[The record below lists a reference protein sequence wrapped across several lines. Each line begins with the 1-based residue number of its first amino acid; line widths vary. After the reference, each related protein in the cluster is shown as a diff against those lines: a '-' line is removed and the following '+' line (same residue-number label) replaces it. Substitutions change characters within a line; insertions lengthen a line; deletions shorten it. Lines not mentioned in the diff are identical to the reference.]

1 MPKYSDVALHN
12 QTCIKAL
19 LILLIVAQLATAESP
34 KFGWKQT
41 YTETFVLNPI
51 HSKFFKIGQGLWRF
65 DIQAETAV
73 RAGVMPPTSKPRRYI
88 LKSEFG
94 SFYCRAIDVIESSTQ
109 CTVTAPSAVLAVRDK
124 RGPISLAFGAGAGMA
139 SVDPHTAAVAN
150 SAGSL
155 GVADSKV
162 KDNRIKI
169 TFYKWTCV
177 ENCQ

>member
-1 MPKYSDVALHN
+1 M
-12 QTCIKAL
+12 KAL
-19 LILLIVAQLATAESP
+19 LSLLVLIQLATAESP
-34 KFGWKQT
+34 KYGWKQR
-41 YTETFVLNPI
+41 YTETFVLSPT
-51 HSKFFKIGQGLWRF
+51 HSKFFKMGQGRWRF

-73 RAGVMPPTSKPRRYI
+73 RAGVMPPTAKPRKYI
-88 LKSEFG
+88 LKSEFS

-109 CTVTAPSAVLAVRDK
+109 CNVATPSAVLAIRDK
-124 RGPISLAFGAGAGMA
+124 RGPISLAFGAGAAMA
-139 SVDPHTAAVAN
+139 SVDPHTAVVAN